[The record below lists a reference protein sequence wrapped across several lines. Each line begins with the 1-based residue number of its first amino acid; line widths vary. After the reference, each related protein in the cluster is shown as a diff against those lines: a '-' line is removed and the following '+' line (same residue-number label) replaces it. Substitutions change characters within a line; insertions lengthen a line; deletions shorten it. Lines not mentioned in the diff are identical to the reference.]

1 MSGIFQRA
9 GIVFT
14 ALFVITVARAA
25 TPADGTAN
33 VPKDSPVGNDG
44 VLVVTSHAIREAAI
58 FHQEPE
64 YPAAARQFRLGGE
77 VTIELTV
84 GLDGKVENVE
94 VTKGR
99 PILNEAVVRAVRKWS
114 FSPFLIDGHPR
125 KVKGTLSF
133 NFQM

>member
-1 MSGIFQRA
+1 MSGILQRA

-14 ALFVITVARAA
+14 ALFVITLARAD
-25 TPADGTAN
+25 TPADGTATA
-33 VPKDSPVGNDG
+33 PKDAPVGAG
-44 VLVVTSHAIREAAI
+44 IIVVTSHAIREAAI

-114 FSPFLIDGHPR
+114 FSPFMIDGHPR